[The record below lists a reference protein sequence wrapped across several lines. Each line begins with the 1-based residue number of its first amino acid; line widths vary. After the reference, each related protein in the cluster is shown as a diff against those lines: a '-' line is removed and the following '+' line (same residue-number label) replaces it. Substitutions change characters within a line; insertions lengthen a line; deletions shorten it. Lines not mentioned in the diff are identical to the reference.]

1 MLRRNP
7 TRIELKPEDREEY
20 FEARRLAAAAAA
32 AAAAS
37 APGTSGVGGGAPS
50 VNLLAAARLD
60 SAFQG
65 SRASGSEEWVA
76 AGGGAEEQGAQ
87 PFDVE
92 RCWAARSSQC
102 AACCPSALRS
112 LTDRPLTPLHPSPP
126 FQTTRCHVSRTVFP
140 VRRLLPLRS
149 APGDSAGITA
159 RDDAPVIFNEV
170 EYSPDGL
177 AVLKH
182 DPLLASHEPHLRYR
196 YAQFLKLKRAL
207 EQHEGGLEQ
216 FSRGRSAAGLPEPH
230 LSYSYA
236 PFLKLKRALEQHEGG
251 LEQHEGG
258 LEQHE
263 GGLEQCSRV
272 GVFPGTSL
280 TLAPPSPLLAC
291 HEPHLRYCYAHS
303 LKLKRA
309 LEQREGGLKQFSP
322 SAAQLVG
329 DFNGWNGE
337 SCWMERNHF
346 GVWSVR
352 LPDRDGRPAIAHGSR
367 VKIRLQKGD
376 GGWVERI
383 PAWIKWATA
392 EPGKMGA
399 CYDGIYW
406 DPPAKEKYQFK
417 CPRPPKPDAP
427 RIYEAHVG
435 MSSEEPRVASYVHFA
450 NSVLPRIKAAGYNT
464 IQLMAF
470 KCPRPPKPDA
480 PRIYE
485 AHVGMSSEEP
495 RVASY
500 VHFANSV
507 LPRIKA
513 AGYNTIQLMAVA
525 EHSYYASFGYHVT
538 NFFAVSS
545 RSGTPE
551 DLKYLVDTAHSL
563 GIRVLMDLIH
573 SHASNNVS
581 DGLNGF
587 DFGQSAADSY
597 FHTGERGYH
606 KLWDSRCF
614 NYSNW
619 EVLRFLLS
627 NLRYW
632 LEEFQ
637 FDGFRFDGVT
647 SMLYHHRGIGMS
659 FSGEYHEYFST
670 STDVDAVVYLM
681 LANDLIHGVRPDA
694 TTIAE
699 DVSGMPT
706 LGLPVPIGGVGFDYR
721 LAMAIPDR
729 WIEYLKD
736 RRDEEWSM
744 REIVHTLTNRRY
756 TEKCVAYAESHDQ
769 APLPSPPSPPV
780 PSFVR
785 HQSMVGDK
793 SFAFLRLHP
802 RPSVFVSHQSMVGD
816 KSFAFLLMDS
826 RMILHMSSM
835 VGDKSVAFLLMD
847 SHMILHMSVLERPTP
862 PASMVGDKSFA
873 FLLMDSDMYFHM
885 SVLEK
890 PTPAVSMVGD
900 KSFAFLLMDSDM
912 YFHMSVLE
920 KPTPAVERG
929 VALHKMIHFITMALG
944 GDGYL
949 NFMGNEFGHP
959 EWLDF
964 PREGNNWSYDRCRR
978 MWHLRDDK
986 LLRYQ
991 VGAMRCQHMNRFD
1004 QAMNALDEK
1013 HHFLAADHQIV
1024 SSADEK
1030 DRVIVFERGDL
1041 LFVFNFHPTK
1051 TYEGRCLCVL
1061 LLRHLISPSLLV
1073 LPFHSPRPLLLL
1085 AFNFHPTKTYYGYVS
1100 RSPCTPSRA
1109 VSSSFPRPGFTGTR
1123 SDAQSMAGGEWCT
1136 CDYLSLTLSMLLS
1149 SRSCPHS
1156 LAWLHSHRHKDG
1168 CKEPGRCY
1176 KVGCKEPGNYKVG
1189 CKEPGKWRVVLDS
1202 DAIEFGGQGRVSKV
1216 GRGAA
1221 E

>member
-1 MLRRNP
+1 MPASGADLFRLRPLSPWSAGGQDISTRGVRPFAVSYLPAFNANAPLTLIARTACRARQPCRNSRNSARLLFIASADRARSNEGAQRGEDWGRGSGRWVDGRWGSGRWDEGGDWRRNRSSP
-7 TRIELKPEDREEY
+7 RSAGG
-20 FEARRLAAAAAA
+20 ARRGDDWGKGTAAEGRNWAGRRWGGAEDWGSGRVGGGGGRSEGGRNGRAEWERGGPWRANWAGHSEGSRNEGGRMPPRCCHPDVSRHHQSTQAFRAILAAYEVLSDEQQRQRFDFTLPPAAAAAVAGATTDTRPFWNQHRRPSAGAATSA
-32 AAAAS
+32 AAAPSYSS
-37 APGTSGVGGGAPS
+37 ATPPDGPGLVAWFLGGVRGLVLVVGLSAVQWVAGPMFCHRTAALVAVVVWLGGQCARRPYS
-50 VNLLAAARLD
+50 VLPLGRHSAAAKVTATCDL
-60 SAFQG
+60 AG
-65 SRASGSEEWVA
+65 SGGEWAA
-76 AGGGAEEQGAQ
+76 AGGGEEGNEGEEGGKAQGSHL
-87 PFDVE
+87 FDVE
-92 RCWAARSSQC
+92 RCWGEYWDEGRK
-102 AACCPSALRS
+102 R
-112 LTDRPLTPLHPSPP
+112 
-126 FQTTRCHVSRTVFP
+126 VFP

-159 RDDAPVIFNEV
+159 REDAPLIFNEV

-177 AVLKH
+177 AVVKA

-216 FSRGRSAAGLPEPH
+216 FSRGYETMGFTREKDAIVYREWAPAA
-230 LSYSYA
+230 
-236 PFLKLKRALEQHEGG
+236 
-251 LEQHEGG
+251 
-258 LEQHE
+258 
-263 GGLEQCSRV
+263 
-272 GVFPGTSL
+272 T
-280 TLAPPSPLLAC
+280 
-291 HEPHLRYCYAHS
+291 
-303 LKLKRA
+303 
-309 LEQREGGLKQFSP
+309 
-322 SAAQLVG
+322 AAQLVG

-406 DPPAKEKYQFK
+406 DPPANEKYQFK

-435 MSSEEPRVASYVHFA
+435 MSSEEPRVASYV
-450 NSVLPRIKAAGYNT
+450 
-464 IQLMAF
+464 
-470 KCPRPPKPDA
+470 
-480 PRIYE
+480 E
-485 AHVGMSSEEP
+485 
-495 RVASY
+495 
-500 VHFANSV
+500 FANSV

-563 GIRVLMDLIH
+563 GIRVFMDLIH
-573 SHASNNVS
+573 SHASNNAS

-606 KLWDSRCF
+606 RLWDSRCF

-659 FSGEYHEYFST
+659 FSGDYHEYFST

-769 APLPSPPSPPV
+769 
-780 PSFVR
+780 
-785 HQSMVGDK
+785 
-793 SFAFLRLHP
+793 
-802 RPSVFVSHQSMVGD
+802 
-816 KSFAFLLMDS
+816 
-826 RMILHMSSM
+826 
-835 VGDKSVAFLLMD
+835 
-847 SHMILHMSVLERPTP
+847 
-862 PASMVGDKSFA
+862 SMVGDKSFA

-890 PTPAVSMVGD
+890 A
-900 KSFAFLLMDSDM
+900 
-912 YFHMSVLE
+912 
-920 KPTPAVERG
+920 TPAVERG

-991 VGAMRCQHMNRFD
+991 HMNRFD
-1004 QAMNALDEK
+1004 RAMNALDEK
-1013 HHFLAADHQIV
+1013 YHFLAADHQIV

-1051 TYEGRCLCVL
+1051 TYEG
-1061 LLRHLISPSLLV
+1061 
-1073 LPFHSPRPLLLL
+1073 
-1085 AFNFHPTKTYYGYVS
+1085 
-1100 RSPCTPSRA
+1100 
-1109 VSSSFPRPGFTGTR
+1109 
-1123 SDAQSMAGGEWCT
+1123 
-1136 CDYLSLTLSMLLS
+1136 
-1149 SRSCPHS
+1149 
-1156 LAWLHSHRHKDG
+1156 
-1168 CKEPGRCY
+1168 
-1176 KVGCKEPGNYKVG
+1176 YKVG

-1202 DAIEFGGQGRVSKV
+1202 DAIEFGGQGRVGHDVDHFTSPEGIP
-1216 GRGAA
+1216 GRPETNFNNRCCSLLVLSPPRTCQVYARVKEDEPPSTKPPA
-1221 E
+1221 KSAFKFIVPPSPLQLK

>member
-65 SRASGSEEWVA
+65 SRASGSEEEWVA

-216 FSRGRSAAGLPEPH
+216 FSRGYETMGFTREKDAIVYREWAPAA
-230 LSYSYA
+230 
-236 PFLKLKRALEQHEGG
+236 
-251 LEQHEGG
+251 
-258 LEQHE
+258 
-263 GGLEQCSRV
+263 
-272 GVFPGTSL
+272 T
-280 TLAPPSPLLAC
+280 
-291 HEPHLRYCYAHS
+291 
-303 LKLKRA
+303 
-309 LEQREGGLKQFSP
+309 
-322 SAAQLVG
+322 AAQLVG

-406 DPPAKEKYQFK
+406 DPPAKEKYQ
-417 CPRPPKPDAP
+417 
-427 RIYEAHVG
+427 
-435 MSSEEPRVASYVHFA
+435 
-450 NSVLPRIKAAGYNT
+450 
-464 IQLMAF
+464 F

-769 APLPSPPSPPV
+769 
-780 PSFVR
+780 
-785 HQSMVGDK
+785 
-793 SFAFLRLHP
+793 
-802 RPSVFVSHQSMVGD
+802 
-816 KSFAFLLMDS
+816 
-826 RMILHMSSM
+826 
-835 VGDKSVAFLLMD
+835 
-847 SHMILHMSVLERPTP
+847 
-862 PASMVGDKSFA
+862 
-873 FLLMDSDMYFHM
+873 
-885 SVLEK
+885 
-890 PTPAVSMVGD
+890 SMVGD

-929 VALHKMIHFITMALG
+929 IALHKMIHFITMALG

-991 VGAMRCQHMNRFD
+991 HMNRFD

-1051 TYEGRCLCVL
+1051 TYEG
-1061 LLRHLISPSLLV
+1061 
-1073 LPFHSPRPLLLL
+1073 
-1085 AFNFHPTKTYYGYVS
+1085 
-1100 RSPCTPSRA
+1100 
-1109 VSSSFPRPGFTGTR
+1109 
-1123 SDAQSMAGGEWCT
+1123 
-1136 CDYLSLTLSMLLS
+1136 
-1149 SRSCPHS
+1149 
-1156 LAWLHSHRHKDG
+1156 
-1168 CKEPGRCY
+1168 
-1176 KVGCKEPGNYKVG
+1176 YKVG

>member
-1 MLRRNP
+1 MR
-7 TRIELKPEDREEY
+7 
-20 FEARRLAAAAAA
+20 AAQTSQCTACCRCTLVSAFLP
-32 AAAAS
+32 S
-37 APGTSGVGGGAPS
+37 APPATAALCS
-50 VNLLAAARLD
+50 LLCSIIHL
-60 SAFQG
+60 
-65 SRASGSEEWVA
+65 
-76 AGGGAEEQGAQ
+76 
-87 PFDVE
+87 P
-92 RCWAARSSQC
+92 
-102 AACCPSALRS
+102 
-112 LTDRPLTPLHPSPP
+112 PLSTHLIPLHPHPP
-126 FQTTRCHVSRTVFP
+126 PSSTPLKPLVAIRTVFP

-149 APGDSAGITA
+149 APGDNPGITA
-159 RDDAPVIFNEV
+159 RDDAPIIFNQV

-216 FSRGRSAAGLPEPH
+216 FSRGYETMGFTREKDAIVYREWAPAATIGTGCATIGTG
-230 LSYSYA
+230 YA
-236 PFLKLKRALEQHEGG
+236 TI
-251 LEQHEGG
+251 
-258 LEQHE
+258 
-263 GGLEQCSRV
+263 
-272 GVFPGTSL
+272 GTGCAAIG
-280 TLAPPSPLLAC
+280 TGCATIGTGCATIGTGC
-291 HEPHLRYCYAHS
+291 ATIGTGCATIGTGCAAIGTGYAAIGTGYATIGTGYATIGTGCATIGTGYATIGTGCATIGTGCATIGTGCATIGTGCATIGTGCATIGTGCATIGTGCATIGT
-303 LKLKRA
+303 R
-309 LEQREGGLKQFSP
+309 
-322 SAAQLVG
+322 AAQLVG

-346 GVWSVR
+346 GMWSVRLPDREPPYLLPSPTPLRPLDNHRAAQLVGDFNRWNGESCWMERNHFGVWSVQ
-352 LPDRDGRPAIAHGSR
+352 LPDRDGRPAIPHGSR

-406 DPPAKEKYQFK
+406 DPPANESARVRPSPSPVHRRGGARGHELGGARGHELGGARGHEFGGEEPRVSSYMQPRIHLLRSPTHQGRLQSPIYPPTCSFNTLQLMAGSSLTNPIQHDYFSDHTLTPSPTPCRLSPSPCFRSLHCRYQFK
-417 CPRPPKPDAP
+417 CPRPPKPVAP

-435 MSSEEPRVASYVHFA
+435 MSSEEPRVASYV
-450 NSVLPRIKAAGYNT
+450 
-464 IQLMAF
+464 Q
-470 KCPRPPKPDA
+470 
-480 PRIYE
+480 
-485 AHVGMSSEEP
+485 
-495 RVASY
+495 
-500 VHFANSV
+500 FANSV

-769 APLPSPPSPPV
+769 
-780 PSFVR
+780 VR
-785 HQSMVGDK
+785 
-793 SFAFLRLHP
+793 
-802 RPSVFVSHQSMVGD
+802 
-816 KSFAFLLMDS
+816 
-826 RMILHMSSM
+826 
-835 VGDKSVAFLLMD
+835 
-847 SHMILHMSVLERPTP
+847 
-862 PASMVGDKSFA
+862 
-873 FLLMDSDMYFHM
+873 
-885 SVLEK
+885 
-890 PTPAVSMVGD
+890 
-900 KSFAFLLMDSDM
+900 
-912 YFHMSVLE
+912 
-920 KPTPAVERG
+920 
-929 VALHKMIHFITMALG
+929 AL
-944 GDGYL
+944 
-949 NFMGNEFGHP
+949 
-959 EWLDF
+959 
-964 PREGNNWSYDRCRR
+964 
-978 MWHLRDDK
+978 
-986 LLRYQ
+986 
-991 VGAMRCQHMNRFD
+991 
-1004 QAMNALDEK
+1004 
-1013 HHFLAADHQIV
+1013 
-1024 SSADEK
+1024 
-1030 DRVIVFERGDL
+1030 
-1041 LFVFNFHPTK
+1041 
-1051 TYEGRCLCVL
+1051 
-1061 LLRHLISPSLLV
+1061 
-1073 LPFHSPRPLLLL
+1073 
-1085 AFNFHPTKTYYGYVS
+1085 
-1100 RSPCTPSRA
+1100 
-1109 VSSSFPRPGFTGTR
+1109 
-1123 SDAQSMAGGEWCT
+1123 
-1136 CDYLSLTLSMLLS
+1136 
-1149 SRSCPHS
+1149 
-1156 LAWLHSHRHKDG
+1156 
-1168 CKEPGRCY
+1168 
-1176 KVGCKEPGNYKVG
+1176 
-1189 CKEPGKWRVVLDS
+1189 
-1202 DAIEFGGQGRVSKV
+1202 
-1216 GRGAA
+1216 
-1221 E
+1221 

>member
-1 MLRRNP
+1 MFLCSSACVAPTPSFLLGATPLPRRLQRP
-7 TRIELKPEDREEY
+7 APSPVQGGRSGLLQVV
-20 FEARRLAAAAAA
+20 ARRETRERREGRHKGPTCLMW
-32 AAAAS
+32 
-37 APGTSGVGGGAPS
+37 SGVG
-50 VNLLAAARLD
+50 
-60 SAFQG
+60 
-65 SRASGSEEWVA
+65 
-76 AGGGAEEQGAQ
+76 
-87 PFDVE
+87 
-92 RCWAARSSQC
+92 
-102 AACCPSALRS
+102 
-112 LTDRPLTPLHPSPP
+112 
-126 FQTTRCHVSRTVFP
+126 TTRCHVSRTVFP

-149 APGDSAGITA
+149 APGDNPGFTA
-159 RDDAPVIFNEV
+159 RDAAPLIFNEV

-177 AVLKH
+177 AVVKA

-196 YAQFLKLKRAL
+196 YAQFLKLKTAL

-216 FSRGRSAAGLPEPH
+216 FSRGYETMGFTREKDAIVYREWAPAA
-230 LSYSYA
+230 
-236 PFLKLKRALEQHEGG
+236 
-251 LEQHEGG
+251 
-258 LEQHE
+258 
-263 GGLEQCSRV
+263 
-272 GVFPGTSL
+272 T
-280 TLAPPSPLLAC
+280 
-291 HEPHLRYCYAHS
+291 
-303 LKLKRA
+303 
-309 LEQREGGLKQFSP
+309 
-322 SAAQLVG
+322 AAQLVG

-406 DPPAKEKYQFK
+406 DPPANEKYQFK
-417 CPRPPKPDAP
+417 CTRPPKPEAP

-435 MSSEEPRVASYVHFA
+435 MSSEEPRVASYV
-450 NSVLPRIKAAGYNT
+450 
-464 IQLMAF
+464 
-470 KCPRPPKPDA
+470 
-480 PRIYE
+480 E
-485 AHVGMSSEEP
+485 
-495 RVASY
+495 
-500 VHFANSV
+500 FANSV

-563 GIRVLMDLIH
+563 GIRVFMDLIH
-573 SHASNNVS
+573 SHASNNAS

-659 FSGEYHEYFST
+659 FSGDYHEYFST

-769 APLPSPPSPPV
+769 
-780 PSFVR
+780 
-785 HQSMVGDK
+785 
-793 SFAFLRLHP
+793 
-802 RPSVFVSHQSMVGD
+802 
-816 KSFAFLLMDS
+816 
-826 RMILHMSSM
+826 
-835 VGDKSVAFLLMD
+835 
-847 SHMILHMSVLERPTP
+847 
-862 PASMVGDKSFA
+862 
-873 FLLMDSDMYFHM
+873 
-885 SVLEK
+885 
-890 PTPAVSMVGD
+890 SMVGD

-991 VGAMRCQHMNRFD
+991 HMNRFD

-1013 HHFLAADHQIV
+1013 YHFLAADHQIV

-1051 TYEGRCLCVL
+1051 TYEG
-1061 LLRHLISPSLLV
+1061 
-1073 LPFHSPRPLLLL
+1073 
-1085 AFNFHPTKTYYGYVS
+1085 
-1100 RSPCTPSRA
+1100 
-1109 VSSSFPRPGFTGTR
+1109 
-1123 SDAQSMAGGEWCT
+1123 
-1136 CDYLSLTLSMLLS
+1136 
-1149 SRSCPHS
+1149 
-1156 LAWLHSHRHKDG
+1156 
-1168 CKEPGRCY
+1168 
-1176 KVGCKEPGNYKVG
+1176 YKVG

-1202 DAIEFGGQGRVSKV
+1202 DAIEFGGQGRVGHDVDHFTSPEGIP
-1216 GRGAA
+1216 GRPETNFNNRCCSLLVLSPSRTCQVYARVKEDEPPA
-1221 E
+1221 TLPPAKSALKSIVPPSPLHLE